1 MRGEFYATGL
11 GRLTVALLRQKLR
24 ELWPDCAG
32 LSVLGLGYT
41 GPYLQLWREQ
51 AARCIAVSPQQMGL
65 APWPLGRASLACLSE
80 EDALPF
86 PDLLFDRILL
96 VHGFEQAD
104 NARRLLR
111 EVWRLLKDDG
121 RLIIVVPNRRG
132 LWAYAEEHA
141 VRSWPALFRAAIGA
155 GAERIVFQGRDQGAG
170 FVRAAAALAPLGVRP
185 VGAHRRRDRPA
196 ILGRHHR
203 RGQQGYAWRD
213 PVAAEPLGPPR
224 PRRYYRLLTADFSG
238 NDGAASSW
246 AGWSGARCQIE
257 IRQLDPLGLEALLD
271 PGIKFAPHRPM
282 LAGPG
287 TDLAGDCQSRGTEL
301 VEAKN
306 L

>member
-1 MRGEFYATGL
+1 MGIDARDAAEFYATGL
-11 GRLTVALLRQKLR
+11 GRLTANLLRQKLR
-24 ELWPDCAG
+24 EIWPNCAG

-51 AARCIAVSPQQMGL
+51 AARCIAVSPQQMGC

-132 LWAYAEEHA
+132 LWAYAESTPFGHGQPYSERQLA
-141 VRSWPALFRAAIGA
+141 RVLGGLFFKVETREPALF
-155 GAERIVFQGRDQGAG
+155 
-170 FVRAAAALAPLGVRP
+170 AP
-185 VGAHRRRDRPA
+185 
-196 ILGRHHR
+196 
-203 RGQQGYAWRD
+203 
-213 PVAAEPLGPPR
+213 PLSW
-224 PRRYYRLLTADFSG
+224 PRRAFDLWERVGSAIAPRFSG
-238 NDGAASSW
+238 VTIAEASKDVHGVVPLRRS
-246 AGWSGARCQIE
+246 ASGRRVFVN
-257 IRQLDPLGLEALLD
+257 IRG
-271 PGIKFAPHRPM
+271 F
-282 LAGPG
+282 
-287 TDLAGDCQSRGTEL
+287 
-301 VEAKN
+301 
-306 L
+306 